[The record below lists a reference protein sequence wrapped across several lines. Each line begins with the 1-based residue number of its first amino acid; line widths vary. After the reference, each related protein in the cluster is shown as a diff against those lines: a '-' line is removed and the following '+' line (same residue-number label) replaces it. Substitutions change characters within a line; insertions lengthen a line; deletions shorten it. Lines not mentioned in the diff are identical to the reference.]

1 MSSSPVFS
9 ANPLRRPGSPGQSRQ
24 RGPCLCPFGIY
35 YSPRT
40 LSLADH
46 HRRDLVPSQ
55 RRDSPHANGL
65 TGFREAWNMK
75 KVAVF
80 RPPAVFWAVWLDMPK
95 SGLTVLVAE
104 RKRKNRLQTGQRLQA
119 VKIGFPRISL
129 VLGRTV
135 LRLPNS
141 TSFVIGVKRFL
152 L

>member
-1 MSSSPVFS
+1 
-9 ANPLRRPGSPGQSRQ
+9 
-24 RGPCLCPFGIY
+24 
-35 YSPRT
+35 
-40 LSLADH
+40 
-46 HRRDLVPSQ
+46 
-55 RRDSPHANGL
+55 
-65 TGFREAWNMK
+65 MK
-75 KVAVF
+75 NVAVF